1 MFAKLDAIPS
11 PRLIKSH
18 LPFELLPKE
27 LLETCKVVFVARS
40 FLDTFLK
47 ITISILIRNVKD
59 AAVSFFYHERL
70 MKHHDL
76 IDMPFERLTMNI
88 FARKI
93 LGPRGPLRVPMISVR
108 KVFFF
113 NQWFC
118 YKSLHQTY
126 QIIYFLKAHDPHNP
140 LTHRDDKDSDKYTHT
155 QIQK

>member
-93 LGPRGPLRVPMISVR
+93 LGPMISVR
-108 KVFFF
+108 KVFST
-113 NQWFC
+113 NAMV
-118 YKSLHQTY
+118 L
-126 QIIYFLKAHDPHNP
+126 L
-140 LTHRDDKDSDKYTHT
+140 
-155 QIQK
+155 

>member
-1 MFAKLDAIPS
+1 MFAKVDAIPS

-88 FARKI
+88 FARKV

-108 KVFFF
+108 KVFFSTNGF
-113 NQWFC
+113 AINH
-118 YKSLHQTY
+118 Y
-126 QIIYFLKAHDPHNP
+126 IIM
-140 LTHRDDKDSDKYTHT
+140 SDLSNH
-155 QIQK
+155 IFSESS